1 MCNFISALKDEKNYF
16 YLTKDDLKGKRFKE
30 FKEEN
35 NRWQE
40 DICGHGAINFFYPG
54 IKGEHFECEDFSS
67 VKNFPE
73 CIVEDIK
80 KGNFEGIGICLDIL
94 NDKGRKEYYKI
105 VDTAKK
111 EHDKI
116 VDPAWK
122 EYYKIENSAR
132 KEYYKIVNPAKKEHD
147 KIVDPAWKEYCKIVD
162 PARKECYKIANSARK
177 ECDKIIQKSFWKIAK
192 QKKYRKKEWK

>member
-94 NDKGRKEYYKI
+94 NDKGRKEHDKI
-105 VDTAKK
+105 VNTAKK
-111 EHDKI
+111 EYYKI
-116 VDPAWK
+116 ADPAWK
-122 EYYKIENSAR
+122 EYYKIVNTTR
-132 KEYYKIVNPAKKEHD
+132 KEYD
-147 KIVDPAWKEYCKIVD
+147 KIVYPAWKEYDKIV
-162 PARKECYKIANSARK
+162 
-177 ECDKIIQKSFWKIAK
+177 QKSFWKIAK